1 LIKLG
6 YPLANLGHNIKIPH
20 YNRPNKNCQCFSL
33 LIGFGIFIGMKENP
47 IILHIELGNQSV
59 YDWLK
64 ENQYV
69 IFSELIRYSK
79 KLLDE
84 NLDMVQAIMVSN
96 LSDNI
101 VFIIKRDNVKLTLDK
116 AMEYFMDME
125 EYEKCAE
132 IRDLDILIQ
141 NLENE
146 ATNIKASKS
155 DQRELKVNG

>member
-1 LIKLG
+1 
-6 YPLANLGHNIKIPH
+6 
-20 YNRPNKNCQCFSL
+20 
-33 LIGFGIFIGMKENP
+33 MKENP

-146 ATNIKASKS
+146 ATNIKVSKS
-155 DQRELKVNG
+155 NQRKLKVNR

>member
-1 LIKLG
+1 
-6 YPLANLGHNIKIPH
+6 
-20 YNRPNKNCQCFSL
+20 
-33 LIGFGIFIGMKENP
+33 MKENP

-84 NLDMVQAIMVSN
+84 NLDIVQAIMVSN

-146 ATNIKASKS
+146 ATNIKVSKS
-155 DQRELKVNG
+155 NQRKLKVNR

>member
-1 LIKLG
+1 
-6 YPLANLGHNIKIPH
+6 
-20 YNRPNKNCQCFSL
+20 
-33 LIGFGIFIGMKENP
+33 MKENP

-116 AMEYFMDME
+116 AMERSRGKGTLEDLYMW
-125 EYEKCAE
+125 YKKQCKIGTTKSE
-132 IRDLDILIQ
+132 IDIQLRRANTK
-141 NLENE
+141 NLEY
-146 ATNIKASKS
+146 
-155 DQRELKVNG
+155 LLV

>member
-1 LIKLG
+1 
-6 YPLANLGHNIKIPH
+6 
-20 YNRPNKNCQCFSL
+20 
-33 LIGFGIFIGMKENP
+33 MKENP

-84 NLDMVQAIMVSN
+84 NLDTVQAIMVSN

-146 ATNIKASKS
+146 ATNIKAIKS
-155 DQRELKVNG
+155 DQRELKVNR

>member
-1 LIKLG
+1 
-6 YPLANLGHNIKIPH
+6 
-20 YNRPNKNCQCFSL
+20 
-33 LIGFGIFIGMKENP
+33 MKENP

-146 ATNIKASKS
+146 TGNIKTGKSNQRKSKIN
-155 DQRELKVNG
+155 R

>member
-1 LIKLG
+1 
-6 YPLANLGHNIKIPH
+6 
-20 YNRPNKNCQCFSL
+20 
-33 LIGFGIFIGMKENP
+33 MKENP

-116 AMEYFMDME
+116 AMDYFMDIE

-146 ATNIKASKS
+146 ARNIKVGKS
-155 DQRELKVNG
+155 NQRKLKVNG